1 MTSPRAR
8 EASSHIQV
16 SFELNASQAD
26 KLRVQ
31 EELWRKF
38 DGNFAGYIETRLSLE
53 KDDAGPYW
61 RIVSAW
67 RWPQSPRV
75 GGSPRQD
82 AREEVLEALLEAG
95 IEAT

>member
-1 MTSPRAR
+1 VTGPRLR
-8 EASSHIQV
+8 EANSHIKV
-16 SFELNASQAD
+16 SFELNPSQAD
-26 KLRVQ
+26 RQRVQ

-38 DGNFAGYIETRLSLE
+38 DGNFVGYIETRLSFE
-53 KDDAGPYW
+53 RDETGPYW

-82 AREEVLEALLEAG
+82 ARDQVLEALHEAGLEA
-95 IEAT
+95 T